1 MRYLATL
8 APMAPPRLYCPVPL
22 VTGLLV
28 DLPEGVARHAAGALR
43 LARGEAVVL
52 FNGEGGEHEAEI
64 VAIGRG
70 GVSVRLGAHH
80 AVEREPAL
88 EVTLAQALL
97 PADKMDWVVQ
107 KSVELGVARI
117 QPLES
122 GRSVARLDRARA
134 EKRLAHWRAVVAAAC
149 EQCGR
154 NRLPEVQPVARLGPW
169 LASQRDGAVTRFL
182 LVLAAERSLSS
193 LGVSSGPFS
202 LLVGP
207 EGGFAPAEQAAALA
221 AGFAPVRLGPR
232 VLRAET
238 AGLAALAA
246 LAALGGEF

>member
-1 MRYLATL
+1 
-8 APMAPPRLYCPVPL
+8 MAPPRLYCPVHL
-22 VTGLLV
+22 VAGLLV
-28 DLPEGVARHAAGALR
+28 RLPEGVARHAAGALR
-43 LARGEAVVL
+43 LASGEAVTL

-70 GVSVRLGAHH
+70 GVSVRVGAHH
-80 AVEREPAL
+80 ALEREPAL
-88 EVTLAQALL
+88 DVTLAQALL

-107 KSVELGVARI
+107 KAVELGVARI
-117 QPLES
+117 QPIES
-122 GRSVARLDRARA
+122 ARSVARLDRARA
-134 EKRLAHWRAVVAAAC
+134 EKRLVHWRAVVAAAC

-154 NRLPEVQPVARLGPW
+154 NRLPEVLPVTQLGRW
-169 LASQRDGAVTRFL
+169 LAAQRDGAVTRL
-182 LVLAAERSLSS
+182 LLAPATDLRLSV
-193 LGVSSGPFS
+193 LGVPSRPVA

-207 EGGFAPAEQAAALA
+207 EGGLAPEEEAAAYA

-246 LAALGGEF
+246 LATLAGEF